1 MPGRASEHGVV
12 LTFARW
18 LMASRL
24 NATLSAAALAVLPLL
39 HVASAGVVGLVA
51 LRAGVL
57 EALLIMVGAGAL
69 LALLGAVSGLGVLT
83 LVLEIAGL
91 WLVVFLLA
99 ALLRRKGSLPLAA
112 EAVTLVAALG
122 AAAFLLLTPDPVAAW
137 RSVLDPMLQPLLVEL
152 QAAQTA
158 ATAATSTEALLT
170 RLAGMMTG
178 MTGAMAVLLSML
190 ALMLARWW
198 QGLLDNPG
206 GFGRDFRAWRNGR
219 LATIAASL
227 VFLAALLLPG
237 PLVQNLALVALPLLL
252 FQGLAVVH
260 ALARLR
266 GLSAGWLVG
275 LYVFMLLPPLA
286 LQVMSVLAVL
296 GFVDDVFDFRARF
309 AGLKKGDE

>member
-1 MPGRASEHGVV
+1 MLAF
-12 LTFARW
+12 TRW
-18 LMASRL
+18 LMANRL
-24 NATLSAAALAVLPLL
+24 NAVLSAAVLAVLPLL

-51 LRAGVL
+51 LRAGGL
-57 EALLIMVGAGAL
+57 EALLIMAGAGAL

-91 WLVVFLLA
+91 WLAVFLLA

-112 EAVTLVAALG
+112 EIATLVAALG
-122 AAAFLLLTPDPVAAW
+122 ASVFLLAVPDPVTVW
-137 RSVLDPMLQPLLVEL
+137 RSVLDPMLQPLLAEL
-152 QAAQTA
+152 QAGQAASTA
-158 ATAATSTEALLT
+158 AASTEALLT
-170 RLAGMMTG
+170 RLAGIMTG

-190 ALMLARWW
+190 ALLLARWW
-198 QGLLDNPG
+198 QGLLENPG

-219 LATIAASL
+219 LATLAASL
-227 VFLAALLLPG
+227 VFLAALLLSG
-237 PLVQNLALVALPLLL
+237 PLVENLALVVLPLLL

-266 GLSAGWLVG
+266 GLNAGWLVG

-296 GFVDDVFDFRARF
+296 GFVDEVFDFRARF